1 MAKPG
6 MLSSCTFFREFT
18 SAAGISALKLACR
31 GVSLVMAGIHR
42 RYENYEDGSR
52 VNLAYRELKGHPMK
66 LSDLKHSGHWPTLLT
81 AFLYFDFSFMV
92 WTLLGVLANQIAAPE
107 SLNLSAQQRFFMVS
121 VPILCGGVFRLG
133 LGLLVDRIGAK
144 RTGIFAQLVV
154 ITGLAVAWLVGL
166 KSYNAVLL
174 MGAVLGV
181 AGASFA
187 VSLPQAGRWY
197 PPHMQGLVMGLA
209 GAGNIGVVIDSLLAP
224 RLAAAYGWSAVF
236 GFALIPAV
244 LVLAVYIIFSK
255 EPPVQITPKKIG
267 DYFRMFREKDV
278 HWFCFF
284 YTVTFGGFVGLA
296 YSLGMYFKDRF
307 GLTPSQAGDMV
318 ALCTAIGALGRPIG
332 GGISDKIGGIRSLYV
347 YYTVACVALVLGG
360 LTNSLALN
368 VAAFFIACGA
378 FGMGNGSVFQ
388 LLPQRFGKDIGL
400 MTGLVGCGGG
410 IGGFLLANMMG
421 QSKQHTGTYLTGL
434 LVFAGLCLLALVGLS
449 LVKRRWRTTWGAMAA
464 ARI

>member
-1 MAKPG
+1 MNAIHGVHEKFA
-6 MLSSCTFFREFT
+6 LHSSYQR
-18 SAAGISALKLACR
+18 SHAGIATAKGARVPFGARRKNHQHTSLNLSTLK
-31 GVSLVMAGIHR
+31 
-42 RYENYEDGSR
+42 
-52 VNLAYRELKGHPMK
+52 K
-66 LSDLKHSGHWPTLLT
+66 SGHFPTLVT
-81 AFLYFDFSFMV
+81 AFLYFDYSFMV

-121 VPILCGGVFRLG
+121 VPILFGGIFRLA

-144 RTGIFAQLVV
+144 RTGIIAQLFVM
-154 ITGLAVAWLVGL
+154 IGLSVAWIFGL
-166 KSYNAVLL
+166 KNYEATLA

-187 VSLPQAGRWY
+187 VAMPQAGRWY
-197 PPHMQGLVMGLA
+197 PPNMQGLVMGLA

-224 RLAAAYGWSAVF
+224 RLAAAYGWQSVF
-236 GFALIPAV
+236 GFALIPAFF
-244 LVLAVYIIFSK
+244 VLAIYIIFSK
-255 EPPVQITPKKIG
+255 EPPNPATPKKLG
-267 DYFRMFREKDV
+267 DYFRMFKDKDV

-307 GLTPSQAGDMV
+307 GLTNSQAGDLV

-332 GGISDKIGGIRSLYV
+332 GAISDRIGGIRSLHV
-347 YYTVACVALVLGG
+347 YYSVACVALVLGG
-360 LTNSLALN
+360 LVENLALN
-368 VAAFFIACGA
+368 VAMFFIACGA

-388 LLPQRFGKDIGL
+388 LLPQRFGKELGL

-410 IGGFLLANMMG
+410 LGGFLLANMMG
-421 QSKQHTGTYLTGL
+421 LSKQHFGSYLTGL
-434 LVFAGLCLLALVGLS
+434 LVFASLCIFALIGLK
-449 LVKRRWRTTWGAMAA
+449 LVKTRWRTTWGAVSA

>member
-1 MAKPG
+1 M
-6 MLSSCTFFREFT
+6 
-18 SAAGISALKLACR
+18 KLAELR
-31 GVSLVMAGIHR
+31 KAGHF
-42 RYENYEDGSR
+42 
-52 VNLAYRELKGHPMK
+52 
-66 LSDLKHSGHWPTLLT
+66 PTLVT

-121 VPILCGGVFRLG
+121 VPILFGGIFRLG

-144 RTGIFAQLVV
+144 RTGILAQCIV
-154 ITGLAVAWLVGL
+154 ITGLTLAWIFGL
-166 KSYNAVLL
+166 KNYEATLL
-174 MGAVLGV
+174 MGVVLGV

-224 RLAAAYGWSAVF
+224 RLAAAYGWPAVF
-236 GFALIPAV
+236 GFALVPAI
-244 LVLAVYIIFSK
+244 LVLAIYIIVSK
-255 EPPVQITPKKIG
+255 DPPVQITPKKIG
-267 DYFRMFREKDV
+267 DYFRMFRDKDV

-307 GLTPSQAGDMV
+307 GLTPAHAGDLV

-332 GGISDKIGGIRSLYV
+332 GGISDRIGGIRSLYV
-347 YYTVACVALVLGG
+347 YYTVACAALVMGG
-360 LTNSLALN
+360 LINNLALN

-388 LLPQRFGKDIGL
+388 LLPQRFGKELGL

-410 IGGFLLANMMG
+410 LGGFLLANMMG
-421 QSKQHTGTYLTGL
+421 QSKQHTGSYLTGL
-434 LVFAGLCLLALVGLS
+434 LVFAALCLFALIGLS
-449 LVKRRWRTTWGAMAA
+449 LVKRRWRTTWGAAVA

>member
-1 MAKPG
+1 MKF
-6 MLSSCTFFREFT
+6 S
-18 SAAGISALKLACR
+18 
-31 GVSLVMAGIHR
+31 
-42 RYENYEDGSR
+42 
-52 VNLAYRELKGHPMK
+52 ELKKAGHF
-66 LSDLKHSGHWPTLLT
+66 PTLVS

-121 VPILCGGVFRLG
+121 VPILFGGLFRLA

-144 RTGIFAQLVV
+144 PTGIIAQCIV
-154 ITGLAVAWLVGL
+154 ITGLTVAWLVGL
-166 KSYNAVLL
+166 KDYNAVLL
-174 MGAVLGV
+174 MGMVLGV

-187 VSLPQAGRWY
+187 VALPLAGRWY

-209 GAGNIGVVIDSLLAP
+209 GAGNIGVVIDALLAP
-224 RLAAAYGWSAVF
+224 RLAAAYGWEAVF
-236 GFALIPAV
+236 GFAIIPAV
-244 LVLAVYIIFSK
+244 FVLAVYCYVAK
-255 EPPVQITPKKIG
+255 EPPVKVTPKKIG
-267 DYFRMFREKDV
+267 DYFRMFRDKDV

-307 GLTPSQAGDMV
+307 GLTPSQAGDLV

-332 GGISDKIGGIRSLYV
+332 GGISDHIGGIRSLYV
-347 YYTVACVALVLGG
+347 YYTVACVALVCGG
-360 LTNSLALN
+360 LINVLWLN

-388 LLPQRFGKDIGL
+388 LLPQRFGKELGV

-410 IGGFLLANMMG
+410 LGGFLLANMMG
-421 QSKQHTGTYLTGL
+421 QSKQHFGNYLFGL
-434 LVFAGLCLLALVGLS
+434 LVFAGLCLLALVGLT
-449 LVKRRWRTTWGAMAA
+449 LVKKRWRTTWGALAQ

>member
-1 MAKPG
+1 
-6 MLSSCTFFREFT
+6 
-18 SAAGISALKLACR
+18 
-31 GVSLVMAGIHR
+31 
-42 RYENYEDGSR
+42 
-52 VNLAYRELKGHPMK
+52 MK
-66 LSDLKHSGHWPTLLT
+66 LSELKKAGHFPTLVS

-107 SLNLSAQQRFFMVS
+107 SLNLSPQQRFFMVS
-121 VPILCGGVFRLG
+121 VPILFGGLFRLA

-144 RTGIFAQLVV
+144 PTGIIAQCIV
-154 ITGLAVAWLVGL
+154 ITGLTVAWLVGL
-166 KSYNAVLL
+166 KNYEAVLL
-174 MGAVLGV
+174 MGVVLGV

-224 RLAAAYGWSAVF
+224 RLANAYGWPAVF
-236 GFALIPAV
+236 GFALIPAIVV
-244 LVLAVYIIFSK
+244 LIVYIIVSK
-255 EPPVQITPKKIG
+255 EPPVKVTPKKIG
-267 DYFRMFREKDV
+267 DYFRMFRDKDV

-307 GLTPSQAGDMV
+307 GLTAAHAGDLV
-318 ALCTAIGALGRPIG
+318 ALCTAVGALGRPIG
-332 GGISDKIGGIRSLYV
+332 GGISDRIGGIRSLYV
-347 YYTVACVALVLGG
+347 YYTVACIAMVLGG
-360 LTNSLALN
+360 LINNLPLN

-388 LLPQRFGKDIGL
+388 LLPQRFGKELGV

-410 IGGFLLANMMG
+410 LGGFLLANMMG
-421 QSKQHTGTYLTGL
+421 QSKQHTGSYLTGL
-434 LVFAGLCLLALVGLS
+434 LVFAALCLFALAGLS
-449 LVKRRWRTTWGAMAA
+449 LVKKRWRTTWGAAVA

>member
-1 MAKPG
+1 
-6 MLSSCTFFREFT
+6 L
-18 SAAGISALKLACR
+18 
-31 GVSLVMAGIHR
+31 
-42 RYENYEDGSR
+42 
-52 VNLAYRELKGHPMK
+52 K
-66 LSDLKHSGHWPTLLT
+66 LSDLKKSGHWPTLFS

-107 SLNLSAQQRFFMVS
+107 SLNLNAQQRYFMVS
-121 VPILCGGVFRLG
+121 VPILFGGLFRLA

-144 RTGIFAQLVV
+144 TTGILAQLVV
-154 ITGLAVAWLVGL
+154 ISGLAAAWLLGL
-166 KSYNAVLL
+166 HSYEATLA

-187 VSLPQAGRWY
+187 VAIPQAGRWY
-197 PPHMQGLVMGLA
+197 PPNMQGLVMGLA
-209 GAGNIGVVIDSLLAP
+209 GAGNVGVVIDSLLAP
-224 RLAAAYGWSAVF
+224 RLAAVYGWPAVF

-244 LVLAVYIIFSK
+244 VVLATYIFASK
-255 EPPVQITPKKIG
+255 EPPVQIAPKKVR
-267 DYFRMFREKDV
+267 DYFRMFRDKDV

-307 GLTPSQAGDMV
+307 GLSPASAGDLV
-318 ALCTAIGALGRPIG
+318 ALCTAIGAFGRPVG
-332 GGISDKIGGIRSLYV
+332 GAISDRIGGIRSLHV

-360 LTNSLALN
+360 VLNQLALN
-368 VAAFFIACGA
+368 VVMFFIACGA

-410 IGGFLLANMMG
+410 LGGFLLANMMG

-434 LVFAGLCLLALVGLS
+434 LIFAGLCILALIGLT
-449 LVKRRWRTTWGAMAA
+449 LVKTRWRTTWGAVAA

>member
-1 MAKPG
+1 M
-6 MLSSCTFFREFT
+6 
-18 SAAGISALKLACR
+18 KLA
-31 GVSLVMAGIHR
+31 
-42 RYENYEDGSR
+42 
-52 VNLAYRELKGHPMK
+52 ELKKAGHF
-66 LSDLKHSGHWPTLLT
+66 PTLVT

-107 SLNLSAQQRFFMVS
+107 SLNLTAQQRFFMVS
-121 VPILCGGVFRLG
+121 VPILFGGLFRLG
-133 LGLLVDRIGAK
+133 LGLLVDRIGPK
-144 RTGIFAQLVV
+144 RTGIFAQCVV
-154 ITGLAVAWLVGL
+154 ITGLTVAWLVGL
-166 KSYNAVLL
+166 KSYEATLL
-174 MGAVLGV
+174 MGVVLGV

-224 RLAAAYGWSAVF
+224 RLAAAYGWPSVF
-236 GFALIPAV
+236 GFALVPAIVV
-244 LVLAVYIIFSK
+244 LIIYIIVSK
-255 EPPVQITPKKIG
+255 DPPAQITPKKIG

-307 GLTPSQAGDMV
+307 GLAPAQAGDLV

-332 GGISDKIGGIRSLYV
+332 GGISDRIGGIRSLYV
-347 YYTVACVALVLGG
+347 YYTVACVALVFGG
-360 LTNSLALN
+360 VINSLPLN

-388 LLPQRFGKDIGL
+388 LLPQRFGKELGV

-410 IGGFLLANMMG
+410 LGGFLLANMMG
-421 QSKQHTGTYLTGL
+421 QSKQHTGSYLTGL
-434 LVFAGLCLLALVGLS
+434 LVFAALCLLALVGLS
-449 LVKRRWRTTWGAMAA
+449 LVKRRWRTTWGASVA